1 MNEMDLKS
9 ARMRAVEAINTLAE
23 AERPGE
29 LMIVDSAIVETEE
42 AWHFPYEAVAFV
54 VHGDISAALAGNVP
68 VKVPRDGSPITYE
81 APG

>member
-1 MNEMDLKS
+1 
-9 ARMRAVEAINTLAE
+9 MRAVEAINTLAE